1 MIIMEQTKKNLQS
14 LYRLSPS
21 DSYLDEPNGRT
32 LGAQVSAQAA
42 AQLGQLALSSARQDK
57 FSSLNFAQNWNIPG
71 FDPCESSTGDELSAL
86 SAAALEAYAYG
97 EDYDFSPEDYQSLMR
112 VRHYVK
118 TQDEARAQTLGMP
131 QVSADVGD
139 DKPRYVIY
147 RSGAVMP
154 LRPAANEERGRTQ
167 CQKMSYGM
175 SQGMAR
181 SVGLEQNLATERY
194 SQYVNLPPTNN
205 ATTRITMSI
214 SSRRAQ
220 DLAAAHP
227 EGLMIDATDT
237 LRIKPEPSAP
247 SLPYEVTEV
256 SAESCARLSPEQ
268 EIIAT
273 VVADEAAAHPA
284 TSAAVSAAVA
294 HAADAAAPE
303 AAAPNP
309 AEVTPMPTD
318 APAQPSAAP
327 QPRGSQSAPPRDELI
342 AASEG
347 VRIVR
352 SNQQAFVPSTDS
364 IIAQHSLTRERW
376 GEYGLKGGDGRPLN
390 SPYPQREDDF
400 FTPPYGRP
408 LTVAEAQAALDAAKR
423 RQAQAQAYGVGDK
436 TEVGDHIANEVLVRN
451 NTTRIVTSSRKAALE
466 YQKSAALEEELER
479 VKKEQAPE
487 RDEGPATVISR
498 HAVMQR
504 PVKSAAQLLAEA
516 QAQIIA
522 PISATPDAGWEN
534 AIGRSYV
541 NATPSVES
549 VLRPEGYELEP
560 QAEPQ
565 VAPVEPQVEAYVE
578 SLDAVQ
584 TQVEL
589 QAASSVIAPDIVPAA
604 EPEVAVE
611 SEPELAVAPQAPTE
625 PSLEPFASEVVA
637 VPKAPQASEVKAVR
651 PEVARESVAPEPTPS
666 AELEAESAAESVGP
680 EVAAVEPEHEPV
692 PEHKPEPMV
701 AAPAAAVAVEPVVVE
716 PVAAEVPVASEVP
729 SAPVVAPVEAVTGRR
744 SRRTK
749 TRFRAKAAAA
759 AALAELNAAEL
770 NASKSQVEAAIAP
783 ETKAESAPVKAAAVK
798 SELVA
803 VAPQVESLA
812 ATPVKAESAPPDV
825 ASAATQAA
833 PSAEVAPQAEL
844 KTAPESPAEGESAGR
859 RRKRRRR

>member
-1 MIIMEQTKKNLQS
+1 MITMEQTKKNLQS

-167 CQKMSYGM
+167 RQKMSYGM

-376 GEYGLKGGDGRPLN
+376 GEYGLKGGNGRPLN

-611 SEPELAVAPQAPTE
+611 SEPELAVAPLAPTE

-637 VPKAPQASEVKAVR
+637 VPKAPQASEVKAAR

-701 AAPAAAVAVEPVVVE
+701 AAPAAAVAVEPVVAE

-770 NASKSQVEAAIAP
+770 NAAEAQVEAAIAP

-844 KTAPESPAEGESAGR
+844 KTAPVSPAEGESAGR